1 MWWYLVDIILFQTCF
16 LGLYLL
22 FKKETFYK
30 HNRLYL
36 LATAVFSF
44 VIPLLDFG
52 FLAFSFGTE
61 ESTSQVAQQFQ
72 SYFIMGKEV
81 NLTSSASNIETQTFS
96 WSLTTMLKL
105 IYLLGI
111 GFFAIKFSIGYWKL
125 KQLTQNA
132 SFDCM
137 IDHVKCYR
145 LSGSENAFTY
155 WRSVFIGDQISNE
168 QRQKI
173 MPHEL
178 EHAKAFHGLDLMIV
192 ELFRLIFWISPA
204 HHWLKKELMLVHEL
218 QADQVAAKNL
228 NKRDYA
234 QSLLNQAFGTENL
247 KFSHSFFNHSQLK
260 QRLMM
265 LQKRN
270 SHPQNLLKYLLILPL
285 LGLMLTYTACK
296 EDSQE
301 EIQELSEQAEA
312 EKLRTQYMKELE
324 EAVAEYGMFSEDMPN
339 KFKITTYRKINS
351 KEDFYR
357 RNSIMIYIGEKMDEG
372 DSGKTKMIMTD
383 TEVFRK
389 FKTQTYEEY
398 LQERNNPKTEITEV
412 REEETTGSVPFAV
425 IEEVPVFPG
434 CKGLATN
441 EERKECM
448 SKKISQFINEN
459 FDVNLAEN
467 LGLKGTNRVY
477 VQFKIDKNGDVVN
490 VQARAPHPDLQAEG
504 ERVINEL
511 PKMKPGEQKGKKVG
525 VLYSL
530 PITFQINE

>member
-1 MWWYLVDIILFQTCF
+1 
-16 LGLYLL
+16 
-22 FKKETFYK
+22 
-30 HNRLYL
+30 
-36 LATAVFSF
+36 
-44 VIPLLDFG
+44 
-52 FLAFSFGTE
+52 
-61 ESTSQVAQQFQ
+61 
-72 SYFIMGKEV
+72 
-81 NLTSSASNIETQTFS
+81 
-96 WSLTTMLKL
+96 
-105 IYLLGI
+105 
-111 GFFAIKFSIGYWKL
+111 
-125 KQLTQNA
+125 
-132 SFDCM
+132 
-137 IDHVKCYR
+137 
-145 LSGSENAFTY
+145 
-155 WRSVFIGDQISNE
+155 
-168 QRQKI
+168 
-173 MPHEL
+173 
-178 EHAKAFHGLDLMIV
+178 
-192 ELFRLIFWISPA
+192 
-204 HHWLKKELMLVHEL
+204 MLVHEL